1 MVDMSVQS
9 FAAPGAIKSGSEI
22 AVLFTPDAATAPAE
36 FKMLLAETGEQM
48 IGTPAVTATGSY
60 CLPRFPAKSRL
71 EARFHSCRD
80 CEPRRRRA
88 WLDTHPSVVQSV
100 QLKPRA
106 CDRAF
111 AFGRLANVVAM
122 KHLAKP
128 FLVSAALCMA
138 TVLPAHAELDV
149 ARLKAAIEA
158 SVEADYPGLDA
169 LYKDIHAHPELAF
182 EEVKTA
188 ARLAAEMRALG
199 FEVTEKV
206 GKTGLVAI
214 YKNGDGP
221 TIMVRTEL
229 DALPMEEKT
238 GLAYASRDKTTWN
251 GRETFVAH
259 SCGHDIHMANWV
271 GTAKTLLGLKDQ
283 WHGTLM
289 FIAQPA
295 EETGTGAKAMLADG
309 VFTRFRKPDVGFGLH
324 DGAFAYG
331 MVNYRPGI
339 GSSNADSL
347 VIKFHGRGG
356 HGAAPQETIDPV
368 MIAARFIVDVQSVI
382 SREKG
387 PTEFGVLSI
396 GAIHG
401 GTSPNIIPDDVLVLG
416 TIRSFKPEVRARMLA
431 GIERTAKAAAAMSDA
446 PAPDI
451 AVTEIAKAVMNDPAV
466 VESAAKV
473 MKVAFG
479 EKFEAAPPVTP
490 SEDFSE
496 FVNAGVPSMFFN
508 IGVYEPER
516 VAAASNGTGPELPP
530 NHSPLF
536 APVPKPT
543 IETGIKA
550 MTLAVLSAF
559 DQHARGK

>member
-1 MVDMSVQS
+1 
-9 FAAPGAIKSGSEI
+9 
-22 AVLFTPDAATAPAE
+22 
-36 FKMLLAETGEQM
+36 
-48 IGTPAVTATGSY
+48 
-60 CLPRFPAKSRL
+60 
-71 EARFHSCRD
+71 
-80 CEPRRRRA
+80 
-88 WLDTHPSVVQSV
+88 
-100 QLKPRA
+100 
-106 CDRAF
+106 
-111 AFGRLANVVAM
+111 M
-122 KHLAKP
+122 KHFAKP
-128 FLVSAALCMA
+128 FLVSAALWVA
-138 TVLPAHAELDV
+138 TVLPVHAEMDV
-149 ARLKAAIEA
+149 ISLKAAIEA
-158 SVEADYPGLDA
+158 SVEGDYPKLDA

-238 GLAYASRDKTTWN
+238 GLAYASRDKTIWN

-259 SCGHDIHMANWV
+259 SCGHDIHMASWV
-271 GTAKTLLGLKDQ
+271 GTAKTLVGLKDQ

-295 EETGTGAKAMLADG
+295 EETVSGAKAMLADG
-309 VFTRFRKPDVGFGLH
+309 LFTRFKKPDFAFALH
-324 DGAFAYG
+324 DGAFPYG
-331 MVNYRPGI
+331 YLSYRVGI
-339 GSSNADSL
+339 GSSNSDSL
-347 VIKFHGRGG
+347 FIKFHGRGG
-356 HGAAPQETIDPV
+356 HGAAPQRTIDPV

-382 SREKG
+382 SREKD
-387 PTEFGVLSI
+387 PTEFGVVSI
-396 GAIHG
+396 GAIHA
-401 GTSPNIIPDDVLVLG
+401 GTAENIIPDDAQVLG
-416 TIRSFKPEVRARMLA
+416 TIRTFKPEVRAKMLA

-446 PAPDI
+446 PAPEI
-451 AVTEIAKAVMNDPAV
+451 KITEGAKAVMNDPGV
-466 VESAAKV
+466 VATAEKV
-473 MKVAFG
+473 LKAAFG
-479 EKFEAAPPVTP
+479 DKMRITPPGTP

-496 FVNAGVPSMFFN
+496 FANAGVPSMMFN
-508 IGVYEPER
+508 IGVYELER
-516 VAAASNGTGPELPP
+516 FVAASNGTGPELPS